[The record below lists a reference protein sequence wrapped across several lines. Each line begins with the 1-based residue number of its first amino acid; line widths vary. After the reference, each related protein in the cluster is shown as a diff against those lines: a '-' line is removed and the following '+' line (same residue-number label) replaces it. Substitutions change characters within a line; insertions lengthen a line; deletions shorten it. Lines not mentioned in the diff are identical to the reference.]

1 MSYYCVRPAYVD
13 RDRSPEE
20 AADRRGEAL
29 VSPVMRVGGRSVG
42 PGHACFVIAEAGVNH
57 NGDLAA
63 AKRLIDVAAEAGA
76 DSVKFQTFK
85 AEESV
90 TAQAP
95 LAPYQRRNDATA
107 TSFLQI
113 LKRLELPPGSFRGLM
128 RHAERRGILCFSK
141 PAWLGGVDELEAAGA
156 PLYKIGSGD
165 VTFHS
170 LLRRVAR
177 TGKPVILSTGM
188 ATIEEIREALELLR
202 AGGASELAI
211 LHCITSYPVDF
222 QHANL
227 KAIETLRACFDI
239 PVGYSDH
246 TTGTEAAV
254 AAVALGACI
263 VEKHFTLDRGLP
275 GPDHKASLE
284 PEELASMIRQIRNV
298 EKALGH
304 GRKELAE
311 CERENVRVVRKS
323 LVAAR
328 DILRGETLR
337 DEDLGFKRPGTGL
350 PEKRRPVFVGRRAA
364 RDIAKDE
371 LMAEDMVE

>member
-1 MSYYCVRPAYVD
+1 VTPLLRVR
-13 RDRSPEE
+13 
-20 AADRRGEAL
+20 
-29 VSPVMRVGGRSVG
+29 GRAVG
-42 PGHACFVIAEAGVNH
+42 PGQPCFIIAEAGVNH

-63 AKRLIDVAAEAGA
+63 AKRLIDAAADAGA
-76 DSVKFQTFK
+76 DSVKFQTFR

-90 TAQAP
+90 TAGTP
-95 LAPYQRRNDATA
+95 LAAYQKRNDPASA
-107 TSFLQI
+107 SFLQM
-113 LKRLELPPGSFRGLM
+113 LKRLELPEGSTKELM
-128 RHAERRGILCFSK
+128 RHAEKRGILCFSK
-141 PAWLGGVDELEAAGA
+141 PAWLGAVDELEDAGA

-188 ATIEEIREALELLR
+188 ATIEEVREALDVLR
-202 AGGASELAI
+202 AAGASELAV
-211 LHCITSYPVDF
+211 LHCVTSYPVEF
-222 QHANL
+222 PQANL
-227 KAIETLRACFDI
+227 KAIETLAKAFGDV

-246 TTGTEAAV
+246 TLGSEAAL

-263 VEKHFTLDRGLP
+263 VEKHFTLDRALP
-275 GPDHKASLE
+275 GPDHKVSLE
-284 PEELASMIRQIRNV
+284 PAELAAMIRQIRNV

-311 CERENVRVVRKS
+311 CERENIRIVRKS

-328 DILRGETLR
+328 DIRRGERLQ
-337 DEDLGFKRPGTGL
+337 DEDMGFKRPGTGL
-350 PEKRRPVFVGRRAA
+350 SEKKRPFFIGKRAS

-371 LMAEDMVE
+371 LLAEDMVE